1 MKEFDI
7 IIIGCGPAGIAAASA
22 LLKNNADFC
31 MIEKEKFPRKKLCAG
46 GLTNKSI
53 KLLKE
58 MDLKIDNIIKQKI
71 TNVEIDSKSRSRV
84 IPTFNPVIMV
94 DRSEFDNNNLT
105 QIKVQN
111 KNIYENEIIS
121 HIEENIIVTNRSKY
135 RYKFIIFAD
144 GVNGYSRKITNL
156 KGIGFSV
163 EFDIQNRNDKNMV
176 LSFDATKDGYA
187 WIFPKGNYS
196 TVGLVK
202 FKNVK
207 DDYNKL
213 LLDFCKNKNIAV
225 KDEKIGGF
233 PIPGGYYIKPEV
245 IDDNKI
251 IVGDAAGLVD
261 PITGEGIYYAMLS
274 GKYAAEAI
282 IEKLKNNKVSLANQ
296 YNKTI
301 KKVHKDL
308 SRKVLIGKLLNSPL
322 RHILITI
329 VFSKFFRKI
338 KFDY

>member
-1 MKEFDI
+1 
-7 IIIGCGPAGIAAASA
+7 
-22 LLKNNADFC
+22 

-53 KLLKE
+53 KLLE
-58 MDLKIDNIIKQKI
+58 EIGIKIDNIIKQKI
-71 TNVEIDSKSRSRV
+71 TSVEIDSKNRSRV
-84 IPTFNPVIMV
+84 LPTFYPVIMV
-94 DRSEFDNNNLT
+94 DRTEFDNNNLT
-105 QIKVQN
+105 QIKDQN
-111 KNIYENEIIS
+111 KNVFENEIIS
-121 HIEENIIVTNRSKY
+121 HIEDNNIITNKGKY
-135 RYKFIIFAD
+135 RYKYIIFAD
-144 GVNGYSRKITNL
+144 GVNGYSRKLSNL

-202 FKNVK
+202 FKNIK
-207 DDYNKL
+207 DDYNRL

-225 KDEKIGGF
+225 KDEKIIGF
-233 PIPGGYYIKPEV
+233 PIPGGLYIKPEV

-261 PITGEGIYYAMLS
+261 PVTGEGIYYAMLS
-274 GKYAAEAI
+274 GKYAAESI
-282 IEKLKNNKVSLANQ
+282 IEKIKNNSISLANQ
-296 YNKTI
+296 YNKKI
-301 KKVHKDL
+301 RMVHKEL
-308 SRKVLIGKLLNSPL
+308 SRKVLISKLLNSPV

-338 KFDY
+338 KFDF